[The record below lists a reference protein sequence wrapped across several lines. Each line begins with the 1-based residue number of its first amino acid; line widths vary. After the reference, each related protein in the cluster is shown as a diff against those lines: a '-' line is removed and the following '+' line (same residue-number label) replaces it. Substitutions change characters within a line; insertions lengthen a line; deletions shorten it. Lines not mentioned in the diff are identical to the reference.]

1 MNSSSKTQE
10 IGVGLVGYGYWG
22 PNLARNFSRQDNCTL
37 VAICDLDQNRLDH
50 ASKDYPNTQVTNTYQ
65 DILSNPDI
73 HSVLIAT
80 PVFSHHPL
88 VMAALGAGK
97 DVFVEKPLAAS
108 MSEGREMVD
117 EAEKT
122 GRVLAVDHTFLF
134 TGAVRKAKELI
145 DSGEIGELVYID
157 SVRVNLGIFQHD
169 VNVIFD
175 LAPHDISITT
185 YLIDRD
191 PEYIQAVGKSYASD
205 EIESVAYAH
214 FEYADGMIN
223 HGHFSWLS
231 PVKVRRTLITGT
243 KKMILYDDMEP
254 SEKIKVYD
262 QGIIKNNLD
271 IDVEGKLNPDL
282 KRSVQI
288 DYRIGDMLAPK
299 LDKSEALDV
308 EAKHF
313 LECVRNRSQPLSD
326 GKFGLRVLRQIEGC
340 LLSLKQN
347 GKRIRLDDFE

>member
-1 MNSSSKTQE
+1 MGASGEIQE

-37 VAICDLDQNRLDH
+37 IAICELDQDRLDH
-50 ASKDYPNTQVTNTYQ
+50 ASRDFPNTHITDTYQ

-73 HSVLIAT
+73 HAVLVAT

-88 VMAALGAGK
+88 VMAALAAGK
-97 DVFVEKPLAAS
+97 DVFVEKPLAS
-108 MSEGREMVD
+108 NMSEGREMVD
-117 EAEKT
+117 KAEKT

-145 DSGEIGELVYID
+145 ESGEIGELVYID
-157 SVRVNLGIFQHD
+157 SVRVNLGLFQHD
-169 VNVIFD
+169 VNVVFD
-175 LAPHDISITT
+175 LAPHDISIAT
-185 YLIDRD
+185 YLTDRD
-191 PEYIQAVGKSYASD
+191 PEYIQAVGKCYGSD
-205 EIESVAYAH
+205 DIESVAYAH
-214 FEYADGMIN
+214 FEYSDGMIN
-223 HGHFSWLS
+223 HCHLSWLS

-262 QGIIKNNLD
+262 QGIIKNQLNTNAEGRLD
-271 IDVEGKLNPDL
+271 PDL
-282 KRSVQI
+282 KRSVKI

-299 LDKSEALDV
+299 LVKSEALDV

-313 LECVRNRSQPLSD
+313 LDCVRTRSQPLSD
-326 GKFGLRVLRQIEGC
+326 GKFGLRVLRQIEAC
-340 LLSLKQN
+340 LLSLKQD
-347 GKRIRLDDFE
+347 GKRIRLDDVE